1 METMALTT
9 TPLDTGLQVI
19 SAVLMIYT
27 LLLSLRIILTW
38 FKGPDFGR
46 PWEYL
51 CRITDPYLSLF
62 RRIRFLRMGMFD
74 FSPLAGILVLVILRN
89 IVREIIYLRIA
100 NLTITLSNVLAIIL
114 QSVWRSGAW
123 IVGFFIIL
131 CAIRTAGL
139 IFSKNQ
145 TASIWH
151 TLDIMVQG
159 LTSKVSKVLHRDVE
173 YIQALLIT
181 LVSLLMFMIVGSLVV
196 RQLVDL
202 LLRLSF

>member
-1 METMALTT
+1 METTALTT
-9 TPLDTGLQVI
+9 TPLDTGLQII
-19 SAVLMIYT
+19 SAALLIYT

-62 RRIRFLRMGMFD
+62 RRIRFLHMGMFD
-74 FSPLAGILVLVILRN
+74 FSPLAGILVLVILQN
-89 IVREIIYLRIA
+89 VVIGIG
-100 NLTITLSNVLAIIL
+100 NFPITVSNVLAIIL
-114 QSVWRSGAW
+114 QSVWWSGVW

-151 TLDIMVQG
+151 TLDIMIQG

-181 LVSLLMFMIVGSLVV
+181 LVTLLVFLIVGGLVV

-202 LLRLSF
+202 LFGLSF